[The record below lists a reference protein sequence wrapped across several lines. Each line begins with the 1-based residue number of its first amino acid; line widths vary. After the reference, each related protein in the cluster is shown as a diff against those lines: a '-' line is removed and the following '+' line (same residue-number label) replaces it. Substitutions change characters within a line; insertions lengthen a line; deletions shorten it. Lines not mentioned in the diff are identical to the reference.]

1 MSHFAQVNEKNQVLQ
16 VIVVHN
22 NELTENGVES
32 EAKGIAFCKSLLG
45 EDSNWV
51 QTSYNG
57 NIRKN
62 YAGVGYSYDAT
73 RDASIAPEPQGHI
86 GFDEET
92 CRWIL
97 PDVELD

>member
-73 RDASIAPEPQGHI
+73 RDAFIAPEPEGHI